1 MYSTV
6 QKMASCQPSAL
17 VHMDGDTMRFG
28 ISMGGGNLCL
38 LIKVS
43 VPSLVVGYAA
53 LAAGAG
59 AYCAFRTLGDRGS
72 FSKVLS

>member
-53 LAAGAG
+53 LAAGAVG
-59 AYCAFRTLGDRGS
+59 PAHHLVRRRSWTRR
-72 FSKVLS
+72 